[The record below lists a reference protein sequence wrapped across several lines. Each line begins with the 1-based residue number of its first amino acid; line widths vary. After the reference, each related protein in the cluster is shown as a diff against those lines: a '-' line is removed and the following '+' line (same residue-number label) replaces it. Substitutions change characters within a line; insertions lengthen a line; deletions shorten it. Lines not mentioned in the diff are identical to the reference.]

1 MIDFGNREVKTV
13 VKFNERGNEAW
24 FEIRY
29 LSQKKMDGFLKKNS
43 DLEMFKWIV
52 LDWGDDFKG
61 PSGKDWPCTE
71 KNKEEFYW
79 EIPDLTAKL
88 FAKSWD
94 KWSFATDIT
103 EVTSSLGKS
112 QSIKETGAK
121 RKQPHTT
128 QTVVS
133 A

>member
-1 MIDFGNREVKTV
+1 MIDFSSREVKTV
-13 VKFNERGNEAW
+13 VKFTEQGQEAW

-29 LSQKKMDGFLKKNS
+29 LSQRQMDTFLKKGT
-43 DLEMFKWIV
+43 DLDVFKWIV
-52 LDWGDDFKG
+52 LDWGDDFKS
-61 PSGKDWPCTE
+61 PKGKDWPCTE
-71 KNKEEFYW
+71 KNKEEFYN

-88 FAKSWD
+88 IAKSWD
-94 KWSFATDIT
+94 KWSFATDTT
-103 EVTSSLGKS
+103 EVISHLGKS
-112 QSIKETGAK
+112 RSTKEIGDK